1 MNTGKRA
8 TPRQERS
15 AQTVEAILDAANRV
29 FAEHEVDV
37 ATTTM
42 IAKQA
47 GVSVGALYRFFEDK
61 SALALALTERWFLDF
76 VAIIQRVD
84 ALIDADGIDAMEDA
98 MAAIIEGI
106 GDFSR
111 DNPSYFAVMRHL
123 RNHKLREL
131 QIDKLAQWFEVSPE
145 NLDYDDR
152 YRLGLFVSEAT
163 RALLERA
170 PVEEPARAKYLQ
182 EIRALLLPYVK
193 SHLYPDS

>member
-1 MNTGKRA
+1 
-8 TPRQERS
+8 
-15 AQTVEAILDAANRV
+15 LDAANRV

-152 YRLGLFVSEAT
+152 YRLGLS
-163 RALLERA
+163 RARKVPPRDSRPSAALREVPPLPGLLTIGRA
-170 PVEEPARAKYLQ
+170 GE
-182 EIRALLLPYVK
+182 
-193 SHLYPDS
+193 